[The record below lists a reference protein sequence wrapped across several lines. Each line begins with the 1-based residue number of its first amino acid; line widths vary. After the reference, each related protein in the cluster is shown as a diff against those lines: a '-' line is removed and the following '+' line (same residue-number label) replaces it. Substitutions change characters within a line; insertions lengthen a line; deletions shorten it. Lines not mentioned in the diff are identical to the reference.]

1 MKTLLLIFSITLTNF
16 AFAQDEPNF
25 PDMRSW
31 TLYGN
36 DTIDRYIFADT
47 ALIRSTP
54 DTKQAPVDTLF
65 AGDNITIAEIT
76 SKALTIRGLKGPW
89 LKINYTKNG
98 EQKNG
103 YVWQGLVSCMPLRRG
118 DIKFVY
124 AIERRADSTFQKG
137 KFKDTLR
144 RYLVRLKV
152 VQQGKIVAK
161 ATIITPND
169 ESANFSGGKLMSGMG
184 LTNVQN
190 IIVLTF
196 SGEACAIPTYDYYLA
211 WTKNNQLIRFP
222 NKENVSDAGVFYHSE
237 TFTFPN
243 EKNGKPD
250 MIVWNMSVEEES
262 EKVDKNGEPILKVTE
277 KKSAV
282 YTWDGVKEK
291 IAASTRR

>member
-1 MKTLLLIFSITLTNF
+1 MKALLLILSITLTSF

-31 TLYGN
+31 MLYGT

-65 AGDNITIAEIT
+65 AGDNITIAGTT
-76 SKALTIRGLKGPW
+76 SKTLTIRGLKGPW

-103 YVWQGLVSCMPLRRG
+103 YVWQGLISCMPLRRG

-124 AIERRADSTFQKG
+124 AIERRADSIFVRG

-144 RYLVRLKV
+144 RFLVRLKV
-152 VQQGKIVAK
+152 VQQGKTVAK

-211 WTKNNQLIRFP
+211 WTKNNQLVRLP

-262 EKVDKNGEPILKVTE
+262 EKVDKNGEPVLKVTE

-291 IAASTRR
+291 ISASTRR